1 MYESVNFGSKFS
13 LRGRDCNILAFED
26 RNREEIDVCIAFMN
40 RKSKQFLRFYIKYI
54 KVIGVSLEL
63 MELK

>member
-1 MYESVNFGSKFS
+1 MCALY
-13 LRGRDCNILAFED
+13 
-26 RNREEIDVCIAFMN
+26 FMHKKI
-40 RKSKQFLRFYIKYI
+40 RVIFTHLIKYI